1 MNDQDTYQ
9 VVSTGGVINGFE
21 ESTAIAS
28 FAKVF
33 SITPEKA
40 ASYLEPDRMVNHRLP
55 KSRAADYKAKIESLG
70 IPVMVMLDS
79 TPLINANTGGV
90 FTCPKC
96 QREQQKAIE
105 CIGCGIIFEKYNAAL
120 SNNPNNQ
127 TDALRIYDDVE
138 PVNAEVTSRR
148 PLIAF
153 IASAVAAIV
162 CALICKLLA
171 LSSGFQFGLLAW
183 AIGGAVGATAV
194 IAGGRGNVTGG
205 FCAALALLA
214 IFGGKYMIMS
224 DQHRDFTAILTSDES
239 TKHISQIYEQTNQ
252 EAREFAT
259 IDKSDSSVKQFMI
272 DHDYTEADALLFV
285 TDSELKTFRDE
296 IQPWLESDNPLG
308 MYAYSEFGEPNLAAA
323 VSEVSPM
330 SMLVKSVGLIDL
342 LFIFF
347 GLGTTFQLG
356 RAGFGRKVTDNVSA

>member
-40 ASYLEPDRMVNHRLP
+40 ASYLEPD
-55 KSRAADYKAKIESLG
+55 YKAKIESLG
-70 IPVMVMLDS
+70 IPVIVMLDS

-105 CIGCGIIFEKYNAAL
+105 CIGCGIIFEKYN
-120 SNNPNNQ
+120 
-127 TDALRIYDDVE
+127 IYDDVE

-153 IASAVAAIV
+153 IAPAVAAIV
-162 CALICKLLA
+162 CAVICKVLA

-205 FCAALALLA
+205 FCAVLALLA

-239 TKHISQIYEQTNQ
+239 TKHMSQIYEQTNQ

-308 MYAYSEFGEPNLAAA
+308 MYADSEFGEPNLAAA